1 MKEKLPVVFR
11 INKLTPNYQVFL
23 DNIKDKDFIK
33 KFIEEKRRSQ
43 EEQQGKTSTAVEEE
57 KSKEAIEEEV
67 DQEEKINVEGED

>member
-33 KFIEEKRRSQ
+33 KFIEEKRRSL
-43 EEQQGKTSTAVEEE
+43 EE
-57 KSKEAIEEEV
+57 K
-67 DQEEKINVEGED
+67 